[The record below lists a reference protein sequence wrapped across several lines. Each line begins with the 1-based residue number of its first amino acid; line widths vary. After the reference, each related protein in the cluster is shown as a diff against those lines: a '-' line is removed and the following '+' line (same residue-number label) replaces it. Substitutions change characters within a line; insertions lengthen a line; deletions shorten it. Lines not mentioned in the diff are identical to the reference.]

1 MSTWGK
7 ASLQITL
14 DCDMNEIQILLCQGF
29 IEIVGCLL
37 WQLIHLLH
45 SLFYCISVTKHYP
58 SVLVKSCIF
67 FINECKAVWEFEEV

>member
-7 ASLQITL
+7 ASLQIIL

-29 IEIVGCLL
+29 TETVGCLL
-37 WQLIHLLH
+37 WQLIHLLTPY
-45 SLFYCISVTKHYP
+45 SISVTTHYP

-67 FINECKAVWEFEEV
+67 FINECKAV